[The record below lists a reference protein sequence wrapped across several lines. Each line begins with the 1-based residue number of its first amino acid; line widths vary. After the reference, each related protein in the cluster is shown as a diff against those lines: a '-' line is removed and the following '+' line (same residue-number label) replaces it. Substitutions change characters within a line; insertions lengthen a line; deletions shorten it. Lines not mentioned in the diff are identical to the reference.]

1 MSSADRRPRSRRTIT
16 IDLPPDQISWLDAQ
30 ANGIMSR
37 SAFARSLI
45 ARAMQGSQAPSIS
58 DPPTQGAQ

>member
-37 SAFARSLI
+37 SAFARALI
-45 ARAMQGSQAPSIS
+45 ARAMQSPPASTLS
-58 DPPTQGAQ
+58 DPPAQGA